1 MGRDDDALD
10 LLNREVFAQARN
22 VAGPVGRR
30 ELALHQMLMARSL
43 ERVGDN
49 AVDIAEQAAFIVTG
63 EYREF
68 SDASRPKSLGLS
80 LIAWPVGRTRARARP
95 TTRRCCPA

>member
-1 MGRDDDALD
+1 VGRDDDALD
-10 LLNREVFAQARN
+10 LLNREVFAEARN
-22 VAGPVGRR
+22 VGGPVGRR

-68 SDASRPKSLGLS
+68 SDASRPKSLEH
-80 LIAWPVGRTRARARP
+80 R
-95 TTRRCCPA
+95 